1 MVSAVTSNTTAATST
16 SQDAASLT
24 GNYTM
29 FLNLLTSQIKNQ
41 DPLSPMD
48 TTAWTNQLVQYSSV
62 EQQLKANQFLEK
74 IAAGSGG
81 NDMNAAVSYIGKTVS
96 AATDTAALSDGS
108 AKWDYTLGGTADNV
122 KLSILDSTGKTVW
135 SQQASGDDLTKGK
148 HSLEWD
154 GKNSAGNTL
163 ADGNYV
169 LQVTATNAGAAVAAE
184 TSVSGVVTSAENNGT
199 DVVLNIGNTSV
210 PITSITS
217 VS

>member
-1 MVSAVTSNTTAATST
+1 MVSAVTSNTPAATST
-16 SQDAASLT
+16 SQDASSLA

-74 IAAGSGG
+74 IAAGNGTS
-81 NDMNAAVSYIGKTVS
+81 DMNAAVSYIGKTVS
-96 AATDTAALSDGS
+96 AATDTAALKDGA

-135 SQQASGDDLTKGK
+135 SEQASGDDLAKGK

-163 ADGNYV
+163 ADGNYI
-169 LQVTATNAGAAVAAE
+169 LQVTATNAGAAVAAD
-184 TSVSGVVTSAENNGT
+184 TSVSGVVTSAENTGT
-199 DVVLNIGNTSV
+199 SVVLNVGNTSV

>member
-16 SQDAASLT
+16 SQDASSLA

-148 HSLEWD
+148 HSLDWD
-154 GKNSAGNTL
+154 GKDSAGNTL